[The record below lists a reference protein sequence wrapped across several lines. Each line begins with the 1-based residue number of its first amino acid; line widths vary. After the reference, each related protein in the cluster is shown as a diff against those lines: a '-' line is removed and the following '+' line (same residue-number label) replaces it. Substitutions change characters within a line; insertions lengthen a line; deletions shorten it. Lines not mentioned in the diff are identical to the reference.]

1 MNILTHASNVAM
13 DGADC
18 AHPRTRVEKLPPGQ
32 FHFGR
37 VVCADCG
44 KQLCWQPKPENS
56 ERRRRNVANIKKLL
70 GISQLL
76 DWERAF
82 CQGLS
87 QHKLPSPKQ
96 QALLSRLTEKYLNK
110 ENIQNAEPKRSC
122 APLHECAA

>member
-1 MNILTHASNVAM
+1 MNTFTHASNAAM
-13 DGADC
+13 DSADC
-18 AHPRTRVEKLPPGQ
+18 AHPRTRVEILPPGQ
-32 FHFGR
+32 LHFGR

-44 KQLCWQPKPENS
+44 KQLCWQPKPENA
-56 ERRRRNVANIKKLL
+56 ERRRQNVANIKKLL

-96 QALLSRLTEKYLNK
+96 QALLNGLMEKYLNK
-110 ENIQNAEPKRSC
+110 ENIKNAESKRSC
-122 APLHECAA
+122 TPLHECAA

>member
-1 MNILTHASNVAM
+1 MNMLTHASNVAM

-18 AHPRTRVEKLPPGQ
+18 AHPRTRVEILPPGQ

-44 KQLCWQPKPENS
+44 KQLCWQPKPENA
-56 ERRRRNVANIKKLL
+56 ERRRQNVANTTKLL

-76 DWERAF
+76 EWERAF

-96 QALLSRLTEKYLNK
+96 QALLNGLTEKYLNK
-110 ENIQNAEPKRSC
+110 ENIQNADTKGNG
-122 APLHECAA
+122 ALVAECAA